1 LNLEKSVIFIFLP
14 NIALNERVY
23 EMVKLLY
30 KIICVFLC
38 LIIQI
43 IYIPYYAFALRPA
56 SFLLSKD
63 TAKKA
68 PQVLFETGATGQ
80 DNPARSET
88 LPDAVTDEPKWNID
102 DVYTIA
108 GDFYKGKV
116 LSSGETYFEHTKRVA
131 SSLSQLKPDISQL
144 AIAAALL
151 HKIPIDELKQ
161 ILRNVPGLNKKQQS
175 RIIDLVVRMNNVS
188 RLPYL
193 PPPKTNFTIQNQMNM
208 IVQMAGE
215 PDVMLLVFA
224 DKLQIFMPVLK
235 SGMDYVY
242 REITHIYAPLAER
255 LGLDYLASYLREE
268 AFKLNSP
275 ETYNEI
281 RKQVEQRLGMS
292 YAEASDY
299 LQQVADS
306 VREELSALGIEA
318 NVFVRVKNVYSV
330 YEKTQ
335 STEKT
340 RVEDIDDLFGIRII
354 VRNESDLWN
363 ASDITFSTNLFD
375 RFSGGESE
383 LKRARKFG
391 FELFDRVI
399 RDDFGRPYEFQFMTE
414 DNLSRYMSGVAAHWS
429 YKMKRETAQR
439 FDTDAINISGDFNK
453 DFTALKE
460 SLSRW
465 VFIFRQMEE
474 TGKIALKPLRL
485 PAGSI
490 PADFAALRDID
501 ALNKDYRGAVV
512 YRKEYDVDTGIL
524 IVLSKIMRKNTYQF
538 QPGELADI
546 LVQEGFLRRSN
557 SARYDIGKNARTLR
571 AHVLLNNLTRE
582 QLNTRGEEG
591 RRILKDAGF
600 PVNIYAINDFLRQL
614 VIELG
619 LKDEAELYA
628 ALSSTNKFTAD
639 DIKDYARKKG
649 RQMIENMGL
658 NLNNRIAIMR
668 LELARKD
675 FSLNSLDELF
685 IAVGTGQIMD
695 KVVYER
701 LYSSRPIDI
710 MYEPN
715 QFAYAA

>member
-1 LNLEKSVIFIFLP
+1 
-14 NIALNERVY
+14 
-23 EMVKLLY
+23 MVKHLCKTISVL
-30 KIICVFLC
+30 LC
-38 LIIQI
+38 LILLTT
-43 IYIPYYAFALRPA
+43 YIPSHAFALRPA
-56 SFLLSKD
+56 SFLLSRD
-63 TAKKA
+63 TSEKL
-68 PQVLFETGATGQ
+68 PQVLFETGAAGQ
-80 DNPARSET
+80 DSPARLEP
-88 LPDAVTDEPKWNID
+88 LPAVAVDEPKWDID
-102 DVYTIA
+102 DIYRIA
-108 GDFYKGKV
+108 GESYKGKL
-116 LSSGETYFEHTKRVA
+116 LSSGETYFEHAKRVA
-131 SSLSQLKPDISQL
+131 SSLSQLKPDIGQL
-144 AIAAALL
+144 AMAAALL

-175 RIIDLVVRMNNVS
+175 RIIDLVAGMNIVS

-235 SGMDYVY
+235 SEMNYVY

-255 LGLDYLASYLREE
+255 LGLDYLASYLKEE
-268 AFKLNSP
+268 AFKLNKP
-275 ETYNEI
+275 EIYNDI
-281 RKQVEQRLGMS
+281 KNQVEQKLGMS

-299 LQQVADS
+299 LQQVAGIA
-306 VREELSALGIEA
+306 REELSELGIEA
-318 NVFVRVKNVYSV
+318 DVSVRVKNVYSV
-330 YEKTQ
+330 YEKIK
-335 STEKT
+335 SRGIIGIES
-340 RVEDIDDLFGIRII
+340 IDDLFG
-354 VRNESDLWN
+354 VRVVFHNEKDLWH
-363 ASDITFSTNLFD
+363 AAHLPLLFG
-375 RFSGGESE
+375 SPIEGQTE
-383 LKRARKFG
+383 LKLAMKFG
-391 FELFDRVI
+391 FESFHMGI
-399 RDDFGRPYEFQFMTE
+399 KDDSDRPYEFQFMTE
-414 DNLSRYMSGVAAHWS
+414 DNFSRYRSGVAAHWS
-429 YKMKRETAQR
+429 YKMKRETGQR
-439 FDTDAINISGDFNK
+439 FDKDTISISGDFSK
-453 DFTALKE
+453 DFTALKG
-460 SLSRW
+460 SLNKW

-474 TGKIALKPLRL
+474 TGKIAMKPLRL

-501 ALNKDYRGAVV
+501 AFNKDYRGAVV
-512 YRKEYDVDTGIL
+512 YRKEYDVNTGRL
-524 IVLSKIMRKNTYQF
+524 VVLSKIMRKNTYQF

-546 LVQEGFLRRSN
+546 LVQEGFLRRSDRT
-557 SARYDIGKNARTLR
+557 RYDIGKNAKTLR

-582 QLNTRGEEG
+582 QLNSRGEAG
-591 RRILKDAGF
+591 RQILEDAGF
-600 PVNIYAINDFLRQL
+600 SVNIYAINDFLRQL

-628 ALSSTNKFTAD
+628 ALSSTNKFTTD

-649 RQMIENMGL
+649 RQMIKNMGL

-710 MYEPN
+710 MYEPD